1 MDGVTATTAE
11 INKLD
16 GVTATTAEL
25 NIIDG
30 VTATTAELNIMDGV
44 TSTTAELNLV
54 DGSIAGTVV
63 NGKAVIYGSAG
74 QLVGTTATIGTL
86 GTLDASLNGTTFDLS
101 VGGNIRADG
110 DVVAFA
116 TSDERLK
123 DNVEPIENPVS
134 KLKQLGGYEFDW
146 NDKSEYTGHDVG
158 VLAQQVEQ
166 VLPSAVTTRS
176 NGDKAVQ
183 YHKIIPLLI
192 ETINEQQKQIDG
204 LKTLVS
210 ETESK
215 CDIKCKVVEQLL
227 EKEIDTLYKTLHIP
241 RNYSK

>member
-1 MDGVTATTAE
+1 LNGTLVTATATE
-11 INKLD
+11 LNKLD
-16 GVTATTAEL
+16 GCTATT
-25 NIIDG
+25 
-30 VTATTAELNIMDGV
+30 T
-44 TSTTAELNLV
+44 ELNLV
-54 DGSIAGTVV
+54 DGSTAGTVV
-63 NGKAVIYGSAG
+63 NGKAVIYGTGG

-86 GTLDASLNGTTFDLS
+86 GTLDSSLNGTTFDLS

-215 CDIKCKVVEQLL
+215 YSDLMQY
-227 EKEIDTLYKTLHIP
+227 YK
-241 RNYSK
+241 